1 MSDTIYFTF
10 VSGIA
15 IAVIGLSIYLYR
27 YVDGYSEAN
36 KKKLAAKPSDTLKN
50 NYKDL

>member
-10 VSGIA
+10 V

-27 YVDGYSEAN
+27 YVDAN

-50 NYKDL
+50 DYKDL